1 VLVNHL
7 KPLLERY
14 RVQVYL
20 NGHSHALEHIVV
32 GGVHYVTSGAG
43 AKPRPA
49 RAIAGTR
56 FVAGERLGFAIARV
70 AADTVAIEFVDE
82 FGAVLYGATIEL
94 APAALPV
101 GAR

>member
-1 VLVNHL
+1 MLVNHL

-14 RVQVYL
+14 RVQAYL

-56 FVAGERLGFAIARV
+56 FVAGERLGFAVARI
-70 AADTVAIEFVDE
+70 AADTLAIEFVDT
-82 FGAVLYGATIEL
+82 FGAVLYRAANEL
-94 APAALPV
+94 APVALPV